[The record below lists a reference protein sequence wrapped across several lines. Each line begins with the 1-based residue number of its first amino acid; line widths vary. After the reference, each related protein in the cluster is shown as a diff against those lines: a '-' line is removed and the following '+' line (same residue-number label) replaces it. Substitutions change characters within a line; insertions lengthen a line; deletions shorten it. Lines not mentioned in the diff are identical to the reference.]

1 MYLPCFAQLNVI
13 FKISLS
19 GASVCPT
26 QELDFNVG
34 DLENLLSE
42 IHSSNSAEGVSMT
55 LIEMAYSLIRRR
67 ELGFSSGPCC

>member
-13 FKISLS
+13 FKISLA

-26 QELDFNVG
+26 QELVFNVG

-42 IHSSNSAEGVSMT
+42 IHSSNSAEEVSMT
-55 LIEMAYSLIRRR
+55 LIEMASLTLRR
-67 ELGFSSGPCC
+67 ELGFSSRPCC

>member
-1 MYLPCFAQLNVI
+1 MYLSCFSQLNVI

-55 LIEMAYSLIRRR
+55 LIEMASLTLCR
-67 ELGFSSGPCC
+67 ELGFSSRPCC